1 MKSTIA
7 ATALA
12 ISTVFTSTALAA
24 KFEAG
29 ALCHSNREC
38 EANCVDGQFT
48 FAQQDGGS
56 VFVCDSGVTD
66 PVQWYQLACV
76 YEERFPSKS
85 GTKEACDVVGGKICG
100 SVCIASGKRSE
111 DEEVHIKWANAC
123 PVVEDG
129 KSVEPEFYVLNGEA
143 EANKYCE

>member
-56 VFVCDSGVTD
+56 VFVCDSGVAN
-66 PVQWYQLACV
+66 PVQWYGLVCELREEDYPAATATKDACKKL
-76 YEERFPSKS
+76 R
-85 GTKEACDVVGGKICG
+85 GQDCGG
-100 SVCIASGKRSE
+100 VCILSGKRG
-111 DEEVHIKWANAC
+111 DDADNRAKWMKECARS
-123 PVVEDG
+123 EDG
-129 KSVEPEFYVLNGEA
+129 KPELQVLNGEQQA
-143 EANKYCE
+143 KEYCS